1 MEELKY
7 VEDTDA
13 NNQKRE
19 LVTAQG
25 SKVLK
30 GTGQAVAKMK
40 QESGS
45 IEDGIKHKEEEM
57 RRIIRR
63 KRVPKNG
70 FKSDRLICESKS
82 LLVRNSMHE
91 EASDEDKAWLA
102 SLSDAEVDLL
112 VSIKEMALERA
123 KTIQDERVN
132 GVFGFRVLRTLGLL
146 LKELIKERLK
156 SVEFLGKGHVTEN
169 IILGKHESRVSLG
182 EGKSNHILEQDIVE
196 AALQETMVG
205 ERRKRKRHVLG
216 EQMKSEL
223 KKQRMAGEGA
233 NVEILDS

>member
-1 MEELKY
+1 MEESKY

-13 NNQKRE
+13 NFQKRE

-25 SKVLK
+25 SNFFK
-30 GTGQAVAKMK
+30 GTGQAFAKMK
-40 QESGS
+40 QEPGS
-45 IEDGIKHKEEEM
+45 IEDGIEHKEEE
-57 RRIIRR
+57 RQP
-63 KRVPKNG
+63 PKTR
-70 FKSDRLICESKS
+70 FKSNRLIRESKS
-82 LLVRNSMHE
+82 LLVRNAMHE

-132 GVFGFRVLRTLGLL
+132 GLFGFRVLRTIGLL

-156 SVEFLGKGHVTEN
+156 SVEFLGKGHETEN

-182 EGKSNHILEQDIVE
+182 EGESNHILEQDIVE

-205 ERRKRKRHVLG
+205 KRKKRKRHVFG

-223 KKQRMAGEGA
+223 KKQRMAGEGT